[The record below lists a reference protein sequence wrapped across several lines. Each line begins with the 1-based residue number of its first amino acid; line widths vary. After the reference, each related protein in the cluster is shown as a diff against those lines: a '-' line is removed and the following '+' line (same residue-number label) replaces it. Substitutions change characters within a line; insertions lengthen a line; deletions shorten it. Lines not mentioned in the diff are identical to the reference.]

1 MLHTDRE
8 ARRFT
13 RVSAGSEV
21 EFYDGSGVRGSASL
35 KDVSYGGLRIT
46 AGRYIKPRT
55 PIQVPVSVGE
65 EKLSFPAQVVWCS
78 PDPESQRFQIGLR
91 ADHGGKHTMAILS
104 SWVLEAVQTANG
116 ACACGAPA

>member
-1 MLHTDRE
+1 MLQVDRD

-13 RVSAGSEV
+13 RVPAGSGIAY
-21 EFYDGSGVRGSASL
+21 YDGNDERGIATL
-35 KDVSYGGLRIT
+35 EDVSYGGLRIA

-55 PIQVPVSVGE
+55 SIQVPVSVGE
-65 EKLSFPAQVVWCS
+65 KKLSFPAQVVWCT

-116 ACACGAPA
+116 ACTCGAPS